1 MDWPIYALMG
11 LLASMLVGIPM
22 IARRVRELQLHA
34 AGLDHPER
42 LTDEELLLHMA
53 RLMMGLGY
61 RVRRG
66 GAGESFD
73 LVLTDGLGQ
82 QRGLLTRR
90 WRSQVDGDVVTR
102 AAEEAE
108 ALGMGPPM
116 IVTIERFT
124 LKAREAARAAGV
136 ILWSVPDLAWA
147 IGQVK
152 RTAMA
157 YPDLPMRKTIEYE
170 APPIQA
176 DAAAAAAPEP
186 EPAPLARN
194 PEAMVPMRSAR
205 RRPSRMRRG
214 ERHWGGGGDVPFCPR
229 CGKKMET
236 RTQESGEEF
245 WACPRF
251 PRCLGS
257 RKK

>member
-1 MDWPIYALMG
+1 MDWAIYGLMG
-11 LLASMLVGIPM
+11 LLVSMLIGIPM

-42 LTDEELLLHMA
+42 LTDEEMLLHMA

-61 RVRRG
+61 RVRRA
-66 GAGESFD
+66 GAGEEFD
-73 LVLTDGLGQ
+73 LLLTDGLGQ
-82 QRGLLTRR
+82 KRALLIRH
-90 WRSQVDGDVVTR
+90 WRTQVDAELVTR
-102 AAEEAE
+102 LAEETE
-108 ALGMGPPM
+108 VQGMGPPM
-116 IVTIERFT
+116 IVTVARFT

-152 RTAMA
+152 RTAA
-157 YPDLPMRKTIEYE
+157 SYPDLPTRKPIEYE
-170 APPIQA
+170 PPPLEETA
-176 DAAAAAAPEP
+176 ATAAAEP

-194 PEAMVPMRSAR
+194 PDALVPMRSPR
-205 RRPSRMRRG
+205 RRPTRLRRG
-214 ERHWGGGGDVPFCPR
+214 ERNWSPGDVPFCPR

-236 RTQESGEEF
+236 RGHASGEEF
-245 WACPRF
+245 WACPNF

-257 RKK
+257 RRK